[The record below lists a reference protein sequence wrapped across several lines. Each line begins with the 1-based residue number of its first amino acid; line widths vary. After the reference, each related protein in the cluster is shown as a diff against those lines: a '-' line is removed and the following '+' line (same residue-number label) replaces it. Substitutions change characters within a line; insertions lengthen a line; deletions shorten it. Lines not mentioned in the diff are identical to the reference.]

1 MGASDSDQ
9 DGVKGAEPQ
18 APPPMLEKAIHD
30 GDDILESLGYT
41 PELQRNRS
49 TLQVAFMA
57 FVLAS
62 IPYGLSTTLSNPITT
77 GGPVNIIW
85 GWVAVSALIICVA
98 ASLGEITSVY
108 PTAGGVYYQTFML
121 APARWRREAGWICGW
136 LFVVGNISITLS
148 VTIGTSTFLV
158 SCINV
163 FEREPG
169 VGVLSGEP
177 YQVFLLFV
185 GVTLLSNAISALGN
199 KWLPWLDTAAIFW
212 TFAGVIALVISILV
226 VAKEGRHDAKWVFT
240 HFENNSGWT
249 DGWAFCVGLLH
260 AAYATSSTGM
270 IISMCEE
277 VRRPDVQVPKAMV
290 ATVLINTF
298 AGLLFLIPIVF
309 VLPDLKF
316 LADLASAQ
324 PVPPTIK
331 LAVGSSAGA
340 FGLLIPLIVLG
351 IICGI
356 GCITASSRCVWAFAR
371 DGAMPGAK
379 WWTKVNRRLDV
390 PFNAMMLSM
399 VIHLLLGLIY
409 FGSTA
414 AFNAF
419 SGVGV
424 LTLNASYATPVA
436 INLLTKRKQVKSA
449 KFSLGAFGYVANAVA
464 VGWSVLAIP
473 LFCMPLRLPVTVRP
487 SLKANA
493 RTGLHTR
500 PPPLLFEE
508 PAKVVALA
516 SEQKI
521 DSIDR
526 RLEGVTQILHDL
538 KACLPAS
545 PRSKSASSFSTTH
558 VLDATV
564 KTSSSTPFGDTSQ
577 TVAESLLVEGE
588 SSFAAHSAFAHNFL
602 QKAIYGDSLQDVS
615 LDMKETLNALHC
627 MINGLKRQTAKT
639 EMSYAFAKP
648 TFRHSFG
655 GSKLPPIEKVVALI
669 RSAKANQFE
678 VSALIYDL
686 FPMHYFP
693 DICLRIY
700 FSQDFSESDFIIAN
714 SGLLELFL
722 EHSQHSSGDRA
733 ESLEYAHLCRQN
745 LETALINLPLHLP
758 ATPSMIVAL
767 LLGACYTIEISK
779 PSLGWTLSSKAS
791 ELCQTLGYHQ
801 IAPGKKG
808 AVANDMKNKQ
818 LLFWFTYFIDKSL
831 SLRLGRASTIPN
843 WDITTP
849 MLPIDATY
857 SPIGAAVAVWINTAR
872 CQGKIYD
879 SLYSPESVAQPDHIR
894 QSRVQALA
902 NELHEIELQAQDIR
916 DHHLQQAR
924 DMFGNRIIEHMTL
937 SDDVLRLSLLTL
949 VHRAS
954 PIPLGSQSAFV
965 PDCIEAARATL
976 QRHQAFLATFE
987 DLTSTYFATYMHWTL
1002 LFAPFTPFIVLF
1014 CHIIESK
1021 SEADL
1026 NRLHAFATSIESAP
1040 PLSDAASKMRH
1051 LFQVLYNVAL
1061 HYVECISVPSGG
1073 QAQAN
1078 DNFALNANLTALGF
1092 PPINH
1097 EDGGQQDVTWVPAQD
1112 QSASLQHALDGDA
1125 TALEGLDGQ
1134 GGTHPTMWIGHTM
1147 ELEEWF
1153 KGNHNMMGL
1162 LEEPT
1167 FSFP

>member
-85 GWVAVSALIICVA
+85 GWVAVSALIIC
-98 ASLGEITSVY
+98 
-108 PTAGGVYYQTFML
+108 VYYQTFML

-464 VGWSVLAIP
+464 NP
-473 LFCMPLRLPVTVRP
+473 LSDHSQAGRYSQYRSSACLYGCQSRC
-487 SLKANA
+487 
-493 RTGLHTR
+493 
-500 PPPLLFEE
+500 
-508 PAKVVALA
+508 
-516 SEQKI
+516 EQKI

-987 DLTSTYFATYMHWTL
+987 DLTSTYFATYMHW
-1002 LFAPFTPFIVLF
+1002 
-1014 CHIIESK
+1014 
-1021 SEADL
+1021 
-1026 NRLHAFATSIESAP
+1026 
-1040 PLSDAASKMRH
+1040 
-1051 LFQVLYNVAL
+1051 
-1061 HYVECISVPSGG
+1061 
-1073 QAQAN
+1073 
-1078 DNFALNANLTALGF
+1078 
-1092 PPINH
+1092 
-1097 EDGGQQDVTWVPAQD
+1097 
-1112 QSASLQHALDGDA
+1112 
-1125 TALEGLDGQ
+1125 
-1134 GGTHPTMWIGHTM
+1134 
-1147 ELEEWF
+1147 
-1153 KGNHNMMGL
+1153 
-1162 LEEPT
+1162 
-1167 FSFP
+1167 